1 MGARGGGGGRGGRGG
16 GGGRTGYESMSRNE
30 IAKILSN
37 AGYMSRW
44 NNNSNW
50 DYYYDSSWRML
61 RAASTKTDTFG
72 GKIAKDIL
80 DRTTEAE
87 KKYRKMLT
95 PRVSPKQA
103 WAIANTL
110 SSK

>member
-1 MGARGGGGGRGGRGG
+1 MGARGGGGGRGRRGG
-16 GGGRTGYESMSRNE
+16 GGGKTGYESMSRNE
-30 IAKILSN
+30 IARILGN
-37 AGYMSRW
+37 AGYVTRIDR
-44 NNNSNW
+44 NEW
-50 DYYYDSSWRML
+50 DYYYDASWRML
-61 RAASTKTDTFG
+61 RAASSKTDTFG

-80 DRTTEAE
+80 DRTAAAE
-87 KKYRKMLT
+87 KKYKNMFT

>member
-30 IAKILSN
+30 IANILEK

-50 DYYYDSSWRML
+50 NYYYDASWSML
-61 RAASTKTDTFG
+61 SAASSKTDTFG

-80 DRTTEAE
+80 DRTEAAQ

-110 SSK
+110 SKK